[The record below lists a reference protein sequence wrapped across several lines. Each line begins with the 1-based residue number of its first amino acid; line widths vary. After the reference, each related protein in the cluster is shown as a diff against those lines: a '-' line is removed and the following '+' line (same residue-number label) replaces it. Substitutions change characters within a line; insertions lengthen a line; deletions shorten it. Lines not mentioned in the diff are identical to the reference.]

1 MVYAVVSGLSQ
12 RKRFK
17 FSKAEKIAAPVIILI
32 VIWAAYS
39 FVQSS
44 NTTSQST
51 QVTSTMAS
59 SSTSN
64 GLPDFTLPVVGPNGL
79 TGQSVTFSS
88 FRGKVILLEFMEAN
102 CPHCEHMAP
111 ILSAL
116 YSQYENNVVF
126 ISVVG
131 PWNSVTLQD
140 TENFVRTYGVTWTLV
155 YDSSGIVFSNYGIQA
170 TPTFFI
176 ISRDGLVSST
186 FQGEQTPNTLTGAIS
201 AAMG

>member
-1 MVYAVVSGLSQ
+1 
-12 RKRFK
+12 
-17 FSKAEKIAAPVIILI
+17 VIILI
-32 VIWAAYS
+32 AIWAVYS
-39 FVQSS
+39 FAQSS
-44 NTTSQST
+44 TNPSQPS
-51 QVTSTMAS
+51 QVTSTVIS
-59 SSTSN
+59 SSSN
-64 GLPDFTLPVVGPNGL
+64 SIPDFTLPEVGPNGL

-88 FRGKVILLEFMEAN
+88 FHGRVILLEFMESN

-116 YSQYENNVVF
+116 YSQYGNNVVF
-126 ISVVG
+126 ISIVG
-131 PWNSVTLQD
+131 PWNGVTLQD
-140 TENFVRTYGVTWTLV
+140 TENFIRAYGVTWTTV

-186 FQGEQTPNTLTGAIS
+186 FQGEQTLNTMTGAIS